1 MESEKYQ
8 DERQEAESLRRLA
21 FMGKRLKKLIALF
34 PDLLSDLK
42 VHFFAFF
49 FLNRVNLG
57 VCLATVATLVS
68 LHIKIYIERYCNP
81 SHCNYNS
88 SYCKP
93 LMNLLSSILFFSCV
107 R

>member
-21 FMGKRLKKLIALF
+21 FMGKQLKKLIALF

-49 FLNRVNLG
+49 F
-57 VCLATVATLVS
+57 
-68 LHIKIYIERYCNP
+68 
-81 SHCNYNS
+81 
-88 SYCKP
+88 
-93 LMNLLSSILFFSCV
+93 
-107 R
+107 